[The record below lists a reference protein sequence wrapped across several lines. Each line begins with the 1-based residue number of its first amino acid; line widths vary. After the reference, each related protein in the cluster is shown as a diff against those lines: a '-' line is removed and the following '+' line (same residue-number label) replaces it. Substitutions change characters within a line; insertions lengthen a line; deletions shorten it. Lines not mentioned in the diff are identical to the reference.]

1 MADGSAA
8 EAAYQ
13 AAVEVINSIRRLG
26 GGVLVL
32 SDEHYGALDRIP
44 PEIAGISFLEYA
56 IFDGTAISDISPL
69 AALKKMGRLHLNNT
83 LVSDLSP
90 LASMKELAWLDLND
104 TKVNDL
110 SPIVHLV
117 RLNCLFLNRTLVKDL
132 EPLAAQPRLSL
143 LSLSQTTV
151 SDLSPLR
158 GMTEMQGLYLDRTA
172 VKDLSPLRNMTVL
185 ETLTLD
191 HSDVGDLRPISNL
204 QFPMQQGGR
213 GLAFSDTPATRRDPE
228 LHRLSQIKDDEQR
241 TRETLA
247 YLKTLPPWPEPLP
260 WNETPANPPP
270 LEQDPALPLIWGE
283 KGFAFLARSIDSD
296 PVTEAALDDL
306 RTLLE
311 DLRRKGNRHD
321 DLYRLAGEMQERSS
335 GPIAD
340 LHMVKLH
347 LSYQKLRRLYQ
358 SRGSRVEAFDD
369 ETVGVLGSVLE
380 ILPGVTLADPGVE
393 KLIQR
398 QEAERLAGTNPEKVA
413 AEAGMLMAVQSDD
426 APFADEV
433 KDTAKAILE
442 QGHDDRLTATRG
454 ILSRNSLIAVLK
466 FFRNDPIGAGITGS
480 LITTFALS
488 YSPALLALAGT
499 MGSDVLFWAQTVLSN
514 FNAEYQLATGIA
526 REALSS
532 GTVALPRKRRGGA

>member
-1 MADGSAA
+1 MAERTAA
-8 EAAYQ
+8 EKAYEAALREIER
-13 AAVEVINSIRRLG
+13 VRSEGGTELILSGEVF
-26 GGVLVL
+26 V
-32 SDEHYGALDRIP
+32 DLDSIP
-44 PEIAGISFLEYA
+44 PEVATISRLTSLELDHTKVSSLDPLRDA
-56 IFDGTAISDISPL
+56 TALQHLSLTNTQVSDISPL
-69 AALKKMGRLHLNNT
+69 REMTALRT
-83 LVSDLSP
+83 L
-90 LASMKELAWLDLND
+90 W
-104 TKVNDL
+104 
-110 SPIVHLV
+110 
-117 RLNCLFLNRTLVKDL
+117 LNRT
-132 EPLAAQPRLSL
+132 
-143 LSLSQTTV
+143 
-151 SDLSPLR
+151 
-158 GMTEMQGLYLDRTA
+158 A
-172 VKDLSPLRNMTVL
+172 VN
-185 ETLTLD
+185 
-191 HSDVGDLRPISNL
+191 DLRPIASL
-204 QFPMQQGGR
+204 S
-213 GLAFSDTPATRRDPE
+213 FSLFEQHLSGVRFRDIPATENDPE
-228 LHRLSQIKDDEQR
+228 LKRLSQIGVVERR

-270 LEQDPALPLIWGE
+270 LEQDPALPLVWGE

-433 KDTAKAILE
+433 KDAAKVILE

-532 GTVALPRKRRGGA
+532 GTVALPRKRRGDTD